1 MTQFKTTIVLMG
13 GEDMRWSFSLS
24 LSILFLLFLAWL
36 PLAILLILPI
46 QETGAPIIMGSVTMP
61 LIFLW
66 YNKKEYLPSLAFFV
80 SFYPLSMLLYLIRD
94 NVPPFV
100 VGFIIASIFVV
111 PAYLRDFEKNTWK
124 FYALVFAFLFSLTNV
139 DALITSILIM
149 FFGVLTVIGVENPRY
164 LSLGLFGMYT
174 VSSIKLL
181 APNIQLSVLSAY
193 ILIGGA
199 YYVITYYVINNIYS

>member
-1 MTQFKTTIVLMG
+1 
-13 GEDMRWSFSLS
+13 MRWSFSLS